1 MTHTPGPW
9 FAEAG
14 NDGTFGLYA
23 RTEQFGTQLLGE
35 FYDEDMGD
43 PVPARE
49 NLHLAAAAP
58 EMLLVLQRLE
68 RWFDTDQ
75 EILDAMGA
83 DELADHN
90 RQLAAIRAAIAKAR
104 GAA

>member
-9 FAEAG
+9 VAEVSDG
-14 NDGTFGLYA
+14 GTFGLYA

-49 NLHLAAAAP
+49 NMHLAAAAP
-58 EMLLVLQRLE
+58 ELLEALE
-68 RWFDTDQ
+68 SLIDD
-75 EILDAMGA
+75 M
-83 DELADHN
+83 
-90 RQLAAIRAAIAKAR
+90 AAGVSHTTGIHARCKALIAKAR